1 MANNIKYFIL
11 DPLSVIIKL
20 AILSKKPIGTKIW
33 IHANTLSFQE
43 PGFFQS
49 ITRSYYHS
57 NKIDIQYI
65 YNPIYQA
72 CEGYLKED
80 TPKYTLLFSFALE
93 GIRRLMETYSH
104 CSIIGICLSYYYCI
118 IDQYMKKTENGHLFY
133 RDMMSVVYTDET
145 VRKLK
150 EAWTEEKQ
158 KIVLEMMVFLSK
170 DEKADVN
177 IRSLETI
184 MDNND
189 VTNHDLFLQL

>member
-1 MANNIKYFIL
+1 M
-11 DPLSVIIKL
+11 
-20 AILSKKPIGTKIW
+20 
-33 IHANTLSFQE
+33 
-43 PGFFQS
+43 
-49 ITRSYYHS
+49 
-57 NKIDIQYI
+57 

-72 CEGYLKED
+72 CEGFLKQD

-104 CSIIGICLSYYYCI
+104 CSIIGLCLSYYYCI

-145 VRKLK
+145 VKKLND
-150 EAWTEEKQ
+150 AWTEEKQ
-158 KIVLEMMVFLSK
+158 KIVLEMMLFLSK
-170 DEKADVN
+170 DEKAEVN

-184 MDNND
+184 MENND